1 MACAPATAHGMCS
14 CYSPWHVHLL
24 QPMACAPAT
33 AHGMCTCYS
42 PWHVL
47 LLQPMACAP
56 ATAHGMCTC
65 YSPWHVLL
73 LQPTCSCYS
82 PWHVLLLVA
91 KAGQSHSMMSIDRWP
106 TLARY
111 SAVYSGPTLPFYIAM
126 LHCCHILGFGGL
138 HLILHC
144 LHIQGQVLG
153 GLQGTCYCPLC
164 VLLLPALLPTL
175 PPATANP
182 TSRHCP
188 PCLLLLPLLHP
199 RSSLPAHSR
208 LCLTTCQAGG

>member
-1 MACAPATAHGMCS
+1 MACAPAI
-14 CYSPWHVHLL
+14 
-24 QPMACAPAT
+24 
-33 AHGMCTCYS
+33 AHGMCT
-42 PWHVL
+42 
-47 LLQPMACAP
+47 
-56 ATAHGMCTC
+56 
-65 YSPWHVLL
+65 
-73 LQPTCSCYS
+73 CYS

-175 PPATANP
+175 PPATAAASSQVQSASTQQIVLDYLSGWGVNGSLVMLVP
-182 TSRHCP
+182 SQPLPELPVVLSSSPPYLPQASTSGLSAGAVAGIVVGSVLGAATLVGTGV
-188 PCLLLLPLLHP
+188 LLLLL
-199 RSSLPAHSR
+199 R
-208 LCLTTCQAGG
+208 